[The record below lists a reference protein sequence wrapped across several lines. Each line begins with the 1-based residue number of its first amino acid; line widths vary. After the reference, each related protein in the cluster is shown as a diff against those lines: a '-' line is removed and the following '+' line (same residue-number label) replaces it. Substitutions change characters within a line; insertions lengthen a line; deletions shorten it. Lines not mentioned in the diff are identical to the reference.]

1 MVSVYDLLET
11 NPDAAYSEEELY
23 RRFTANAPGSYIDTS
38 HLDIALQKVVELACV
53 EARSVANATYYAFL
67 CEIDKETWVLVADES
82 DEADEADAPDESDEA
97 APDAE
102 EAAPDAEAAPDEQ
115 RQRPTSS
122 PRTRAVRARSAH
134 LSLATLNEPMTT
146 PHHLPTP
153 LLVIVGPTA
162 VGKSDLALHLARRF
176 GGEIINADSRQVYR
190 GMELG
195 TAAPTASAMAASS
208 SPPLRHRK
216 T

>member
-1 MVSVYDLLET
+1 MVSVYDLLES

-82 DEADEADAPDESDEA
+82 DEAEAEADATNADEA

-102 EAAPDAEAAPDEQ
+102 EAAPDEQPPDEEQSEPAAP
-115 RQRPTSS
+115 
-122 PRTRAVRARSAH
+122 
-134 LSLATLNEPMTT
+134 
-146 PHHLPTP
+146 
-153 LLVIVGPTA
+153 
-162 VGKSDLALHLARRF
+162 
-176 GGEIINADSRQVYR
+176 
-190 GMELG
+190 
-195 TAAPTASAMAASS
+195 ASA
-208 SPPLRHRK
+208 
-216 T
+216 

>member
-67 CEIDKETWVLVADES
+67 CEVDKETWVLATDES
-82 DEADEADAPDESDEA
+82 DESEAE

-102 EAAPDAEAAPDEQ
+102 EAAPDEQPPDEEAALDGEEAAPDEQ
-115 RQRPTSS
+115 PPVEDESEPEAPTS
-122 PRTRAVRARSAH
+122 T
-134 LSLATLNEPMTT
+134 
-146 PHHLPTP
+146 
-153 LLVIVGPTA
+153 
-162 VGKSDLALHLARRF
+162 
-176 GGEIINADSRQVYR
+176 
-190 GMELG
+190 
-195 TAAPTASAMAASS
+195 
-208 SPPLRHRK
+208 
-216 T
+216 